1 MHRFSVLTTN
11 LFTDESCT
19 LSSVYAMSGMGTR
32 SGASFRP
39 AFVLQGREAKAEQ
52 RRLRD
57 RARRERVQLMPSP
70 RRQTRR
76 QTRNDARE
84 EDRLS
89 TPPDRAISVARSISI
104 RTSPLRTRS
113 ARPRCSDYGPYRQ
126 FIFTDHNYMFCA
138 QCDIW
143 DSETPEGRE
152 RNNGNSRRFGCT
164 ARHTSF
170 AFPTDVIKRNCR
182 LEAMNHKTT

>member
-1 MHRFSVLTTN
+1 M
-11 LFTDESCT
+11 
-19 LSSVYAMSGMGTR
+19 SSIDAITE
-32 SGASFRP
+32 
-39 AFVLQGREAKAEQ
+39 EANE
-52 RRLRD
+52 
-57 RARRERVQLMPSP
+57 
-70 RRQTRR
+70 R

-89 TPPDRAISVARSISI
+89 TPPDRATAVACSISI

-126 FIFTDHNYMFCA
+126 FIFTDKNYMFCA

-182 LEAMNHKTT
+182 LEAMNAKPPSDNEDDNTDDDKSLDKNVSVSSDTLDILQGDFLSS